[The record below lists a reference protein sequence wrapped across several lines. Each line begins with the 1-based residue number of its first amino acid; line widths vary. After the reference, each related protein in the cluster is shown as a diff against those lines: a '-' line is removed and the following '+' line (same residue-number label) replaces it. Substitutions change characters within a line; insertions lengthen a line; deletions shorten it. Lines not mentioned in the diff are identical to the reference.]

1 MENSAEL
8 ILRLKYHYADGSRA
22 LWLLLAASELNVWFD
37 SEAAIAAEAQ

>member
-1 MENSAEL
+1 MEAGL
-8 ILRLKYHYADGSRA
+8 